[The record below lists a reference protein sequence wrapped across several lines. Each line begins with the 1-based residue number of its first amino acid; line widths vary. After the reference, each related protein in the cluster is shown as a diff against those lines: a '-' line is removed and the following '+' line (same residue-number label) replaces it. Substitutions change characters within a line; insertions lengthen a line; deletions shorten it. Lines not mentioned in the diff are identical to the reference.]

1 MGPVAPRLRVNLI
14 LVPVGRAYRRALPIS
29 QRAELATAF
38 AQGEARC
45 ASGQSLDEQ
54 QMEELMGLS
63 ADARTAYRL
72 GVAGPDG
79 LRAPA
84 PLTVAVPLLLAEV
97 LAEALAQA
105 AHSQR
110 HRLALRA
117 ALVTAFI
124 YPSSVSDRARVRRA
138 RALGLT
144 AETAPLPTSFGLTV
158 GHLVG
163 RLLLVGIQQVGLRR
177 RAGRWGRVSLS
188 SSIAAAAIRELRV
201 RQDWNAAYKRAQG
214 LA

>member
-1 MGPVAPRLRVNLI
+1 MRSAPPRLRVNLI
-14 LVPVGRAYRRALPIS
+14 LVPVGRAYRPALPIS

-45 ASGQSLDEQ
+45 ASGPSLDQQ
-54 QMEELMGLS
+54 QMQELMGLS

-72 GVAGPDG
+72 GAVGPDG
-79 LRAPA
+79 LLAPA

-97 LAEALAQA
+97 LAEGLARVA
-105 AHSQR
+105 DSQR

-124 YPSSVSDRARVRRA
+124 YPQRVRERARVRRA

-144 AETAPLPTSFGLTV
+144 AETAPLPTSLGLTV
-158 GHLVG
+158 GQMLG
-163 RLLLVGIQQVGLRR
+163 RLLLVGIQQVRLRR

-188 SSIAAAAIRELRV
+188 SSIAAAAVRELRV
-201 RQDWNAAYKRAQG
+201 RQDWNAAYKRAKG
-214 LA
+214 SA

>member
-1 MGPVAPRLRVNLI
+1 MRSAVPRLRVNLI
-14 LVPVGRAYRRALPIS
+14 LVPVGRAYRPALPIS

-38 AQGEARC
+38 AQGEARS

-54 QMEELMGLS
+54 QIEELMGLS
-63 ADARTAYRL
+63 ADARIAYRL
-72 GVAGPDG
+72 GLARPDG

-117 ALVTAFI
+117 AFVTAFI
-124 YPSSVSDRARVRRA
+124 YPQRVSERAAVRRA
-138 RALGLT
+138 RALELT
-144 AETAPLPTSFGLTV
+144 AETAPLPTSLGLTV
-158 GHLVG
+158 GQMLG
-163 RLLLVGIQQVGLRR
+163 RLLLVGTQQVGLRR

-188 SSIAAAAIRELRV
+188 SAIAAAAIRELRV
-201 RQDWNAAYKRAQG
+201 RQDWNAAYKRAQ
-214 LA
+214 